1 MYKFHILGIIVKL
14 FIEVFVEYYQVY
26 IYVIY
31 NIFDG
36 ARLYEYNLYNE
47 WFIFDIGTTILDS
60 LSVSL
65 WYRI

>member
-47 WFIFDIGTTILDS
+47 
-60 LSVSL
+60 
-65 WYRI
+65 